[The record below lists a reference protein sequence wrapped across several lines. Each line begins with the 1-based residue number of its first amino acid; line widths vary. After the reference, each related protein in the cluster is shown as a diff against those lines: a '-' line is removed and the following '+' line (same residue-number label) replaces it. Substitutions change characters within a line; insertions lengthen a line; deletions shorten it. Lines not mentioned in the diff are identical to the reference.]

1 MPAFPYGTSKALSA
15 LHLVVGVTGIVLGVA
30 ELFFKTR
37 EDARSQHN
45 KALQLTVGDV
55 GTPIIGGLWFLLV
68 GSVGASLEPGGPNN
82 KCKIAAYHVLS
93 VVSCVLFAP
102 AMGIIAANSISQRQ
116 DALECT
122 SETCAEASGILGIQ
136 AAVIAAAVVE
146 VCLSVTTATIC
157 CCWAPPSTAQ
167 VMPMSVPYTIQVVPQ
182 TPGPGQGGRLLVPQ
196 PQFYLP
202 NQTMADDIDFKKTAI
217 DADGLG
223 VREEVKKTS
232 SSQTPPDARDVGC
245 NTQDKLIPW
254 LGISAE
260 ELENARATL
269 RPPPP
274 KKAWAAPG
282 AILRRITKHQNGN
295 VWPLGMTKS
304 RVAEKKANRSGNNNG
319 PSPSTSKAIEFHGD
333 IGSPVDDNK
342 NESKAPSAPSPTPP
356 PSPLPGVVID

>member
-1 MPAFPYGTSKALSA
+1 MPAFPFGTAKALSA
-15 LHLVVGVTGIVLGVA
+15 LHLVVGVAGIVLGVA

-37 EDARSQHN
+37 EDARNQHN
-45 KALQLTVGDV
+45 KAIQLSVGDV

-93 VVSCVLFAP
+93 VVSGVLFAP
-102 AMGIIAANSISQRQ
+102 AMGIIAANSISQRH
-116 DALECT
+116 DAPCT
-122 SETCAEASGILGIQ
+122 AETCAEASGILGIQ

-182 TPGPGQGGRLLVPQ
+182 SPNPAQPGGRLLVPQ

-202 NQTMADDIDFKKTAI
+202 NQVITEDIDFKKTTTDEGIVA
-217 DADGLG
+217 
-223 VREEVKKTS
+223 REDVKKSS
-232 SSQTPPDARDVGC
+232 SSQTPPPARDVGC

-269 RPPPP
+269 RPPPT
-274 KKAWAAPG
+274 KKAWAAAPR
-282 AILRRITKHQNGN
+282 AILRRFTKQQNGH
-295 VWPLGMTKS
+295 VWPLAIPKRHAT
-304 RVAEKKANRSGNNNG
+304 EKKEDGSGYGNSG
-319 PSPSTSKAIEFHGD
+319 PNPSTSKGIDFMD
-333 IGSPVDDNK
+333 IGSSSDDK
-342 NESKAPSAPSPTPP
+342 MESKPPTAPSPP
-356 PSPLPGVVID
+356 PSPLPGVVIE